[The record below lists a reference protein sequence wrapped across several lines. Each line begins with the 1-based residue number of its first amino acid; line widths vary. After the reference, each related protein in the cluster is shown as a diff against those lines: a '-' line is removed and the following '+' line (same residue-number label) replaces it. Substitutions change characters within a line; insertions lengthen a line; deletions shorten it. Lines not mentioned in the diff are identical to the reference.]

1 MKSPYDVIVKPII
14 TEKTMKMIEVEGC
27 KYGKYTFEVAPGANK
42 VEVKLAVEKVFNVEV
57 KDVNIIN
64 VRKKQR
70 RMGRYEGYCPA
81 VRKAISLSIDKN
93 NIVASCLG
101 NGYTA
106 SNFSLDM
113 GCWLYTKDLN
123 TSIDTEQAAQIL
135 HSAGWER
142 TAGNWIKR
150 TESGTQKLEF
160 SISVDT
166 NNATR
171 VAVVEN
177 IKNQLAS
184 FGIPITI
191 QYLSPDNYSNAINNG
206 NFDVIIILEVVLI
219 LILSFIIIASI
230 YSKIKEEVIDYYIF
244 FEE

>member
-1 MKSPYDVIVKPII
+1 M
-14 TEKTMKMIEVEGC
+14 
-27 KYGKYTFEVAPGANK
+27 
-42 VEVKLAVEKVFNVEV
+42 
-57 KDVNIIN
+57 
-64 VRKKQR
+64 
-70 RMGRYEGYCPA
+70 
-81 VRKAISLSIDKN
+81 DKN
-93 NIVASCLG
+93 NIVATCLG
-101 NGYTA
+101 SGFTP

-206 NFDVIIILEVVLI
+206 NFDVIITGIQTSYTPSLKTFFGEGNISNYSNGEVSEIMNTINNTSDENVLYEKYSRLYDIYLEEAPYIGL
-219 LILSFIIIASI
+219 
-230 YSKIKEEVIDYYIF
+230 YRETDVIVYNQGLVGNITANAFNIF
-244 FEE
+244 YNIEKWYRQ